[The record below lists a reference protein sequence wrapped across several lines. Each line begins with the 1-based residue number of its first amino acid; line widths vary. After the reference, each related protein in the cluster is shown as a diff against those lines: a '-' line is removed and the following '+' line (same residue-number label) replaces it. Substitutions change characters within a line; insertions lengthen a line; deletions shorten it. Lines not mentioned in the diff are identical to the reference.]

1 MAALS
6 FAALRGAVGFLTRV
20 PIGHD
25 NTGWEAFTRTPATFP
40 AVGYLVGVL
49 GALVFLVPATPTVTA
64 FLYVLVLY
72 AVTGIN
78 HADGVADLGDAAV
91 VHGDAERRREVLKD
105 STLGVG
111 GTFALVGLVVGLV
124 LVAVPLAG
132 VPIAV
137 AASIV
142 IAAEVGAR
150 LGTAALVCVGT
161 APHEGLGSQ
170 LTGVNGPRSLVAPV
184 LIALPAVVLARPSYV
199 ATAAVVAAVA
209 VAVALYRWSGPTLGG
224 VNGDVL
230 GATTELGR
238 LAGLLV
244 GVLAWTL
251 WTGDATLVGALPTGE
266 VTEVIA
272 WTLS

>member
-1 MAALS
+1 MVVLS
-6 FAALRGAVGFLTRV
+6 LAGLRGAVGFLTRV

-25 NTGWEAFTRTPATFP
+25 ETGWEAFTRTPATFP

-49 GALVFLVPATPTVTA
+49 GALVFLVPAPPTVTA

-91 VHGDAERRREVLKD
+91 VHGDEERRREVLKD
-105 STLGVG
+105 SMLGVG
-111 GTFALVGLVVGLV
+111 GTLALVVLVVGLV
-124 LVAVPLAG
+124 LAAVPLARA
-132 VPIAV
+132 PIAV

-150 LGTAALVCVGT
+150 LGTAVLVCVGT
-161 APHEGLGSQ
+161 APHKGLASQ
-170 LTGVNGPRSLVAPV
+170 LTGVNGPRSIIAPV

-199 ATAAVVAAVA
+199 ATAAVVGAVV
-209 VAVALYRWSGPTLGG
+209 VAVALYRWSSATLGG

-238 LAGLLV
+238 LGGLLA

-251 WTGDATLVGALPTGE
+251 WTGDVMG
-266 VTEVIA
+266 VIA